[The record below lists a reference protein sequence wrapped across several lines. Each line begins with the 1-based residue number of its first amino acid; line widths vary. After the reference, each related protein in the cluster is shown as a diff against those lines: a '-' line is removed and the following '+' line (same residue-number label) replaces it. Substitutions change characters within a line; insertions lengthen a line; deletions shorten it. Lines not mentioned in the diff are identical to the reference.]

1 MADAHDEL
9 HQLAAQEAHDDSEAV
24 GADEQQE
31 STEEKLVKLDQRLT
45 QRINDLRRDFDT
57 TRKATSKSVADFQQ
71 KVTDLTTAAEN
82 NKASIESLRSAV
94 ELAESN
100 AKKAAHAA
108 DQAHKA
114 AEAARSELAAFQKD
128 TETRI
133 NRTQGSIAEL
143 RTSFEGHTH
152 DVQITLTGETQPP
165 KGNPPGRSS

>member
-9 HQLAAQEAHDDSEAV
+9 HQLAAQPAHDDSEAV
-24 GADEQQE
+24 GADEQQD

-45 QRINDLRRDFDT
+45 KRINDLRKDFDT

-71 KVTDLTTAAEN
+71 KVTDLTTEAEN
-82 NKASIESLRSAV
+82 NMASMESLRSAV

-100 AKKAAHAA
+100 ATKAAHAA
-108 DQAHKA
+108 DRAH
-114 AEAARSELAAFQKD
+114 AESARAELAAFQKD

-133 NRTQGSIAEL
+133 ARTQGSIAEL